1 MNKKHISI
9 IGSCVSRQMFN
20 DIILQNI
27 FDIDKYI
34 YQVCF
39 WDLFGNKIDID
50 KNSLL
55 SFYKEEFT
63 TRMIICDL
71 TKNVLAELETA
82 KSEYLLID
90 LYNIIENISEFK
102 IDNKSIY
109 AQVSYD
115 RYSSFFNNLK
125 SIKNGELLDLKHS
138 SYSYKKVDE
147 NLILSGLELLANWI
161 NKHYDGKNVI
171 VNVPSF
177 AEKYITLNQE
187 IMSYSERIIENGK
200 NNLNAIKKYSKFL
213 SSKIPNSKILD
224 LTNINCISQF
234 NVFDDINKFKIPP
247 QIHYTTSFYLK
258 MAKKFLQLL
267 NLNLKEF
274 ISFPDYLSPIDFECA
289 RFKNLYLT
297 ELKTKSKSVV
307 YQSYLN
313 LNEYISKIE
322 NIDDFLILI
331 SVKDEASL
339 YLKNFKLKDK
349 LKLKMDIGYRQSY
362 IAVIDFHRNFIKEIS
377 SNELINFDY
386 NIPSLNS
393 SIIIRSGGY
402 NSGNISSILLNT
414 QTSKIELSENKRGL
428 NFALLNTKT
437 LKIIDTFRC
446 DSNGDSSL
454 QINSKY
460 FLNQNI
466 KI

>member
-90 LYNIIENISEFK
+90 LYNIIQNISEFK

-115 RYSSFFNNLK
+115 RYSSFLNNYK
-125 SIKNGELLDLKHS
+125 SINDNKLNALEYS
-138 SYSYKKVDE
+138 NYSYKKIDE
-147 NLILSGLELLANWI
+147 NIILSGLEKFANWVNSHYKGENVVI
-161 NKHYDGKNVI
+161 NI
-171 VNVPSF
+171 PSF
-177 AEKYITLNQE
+177 STKYISLNNE
-187 IMSYSERIIENGK
+187 IISYSEKTINHG
-200 NNLNAIKKYSKFL
+200 NSCLNIIKKYSYFL
-213 SSKIPNSKILD
+213 SSKIQNSKVLD
-224 LTNINCISQF
+224 LTNINSISQF
-234 NVFDDINKFKIPP
+234 NNFDNINISKIPP
-247 QIHYTTSFYLK
+247 QMHYTTSHYLK
-258 MAKKFLQLL
+258 MSQELLKLL
-267 NLNLKEF
+267 NLNINDF
-274 ISFPDYLSPIDFECA
+274 IIFPDFFSPIDFECA

>member
-1 MNKKHISI
+1 MKKHISI
-9 IGSCVSRQMFN
+9 LGSCVSRQMFN
-20 DIILQNI
+20 TNILEDAFI
-27 FDIDKYI
+27 IDKYI
-34 YQVCF
+34 YQVCH
-39 WDLFGNKIDID
+39 WDLFGNKIEINKED
-50 KNSLL
+50 LL
-55 SFYKEEFT
+55 HYYKEEFNA
-63 TRMIICDL
+63 RMIVCDL
-71 TKNVLAELETA
+71 TKSSISELEKA
-82 KSEYLLID
+82 NSEYLLVD
-90 LYNIIENISEFK
+90 LYCIINDVIELTFNG
-102 IDNKSIY
+102 KSTY
-109 AQVSYD
+109 VQVSYD

-247 QIHYTTSFYLK
+247 QMHYTTSHYLK
-258 MAKKFLQLL
+258 MSQELLKLL
-267 NLNLKEF
+267 NLNINDF
-274 ISFPDYLSPIDFECA
+274 IIFPDFFSPIDFECA